1 MSKVNRHAENWK
13 LSTFKIIWKIKQ
25 QNLMSSLNYEHQA
38 LGNLKNL
45 IFFLFLF
52 PYFPDYWRWRSSLK
66 GWGRAGE
73 WGEGQGMY
81 RWDKGRFSLTIHVCF
96 HSSKLNVYDDSAPLY
111 HWRYYNK
118 SFFFFVRIKWIYMNY
133 RAYLM
138 CFGTSPFL
146 YWSWIIENRS
156 LILAKQ
162 SL

>member
-38 LGNLKNL
+38 LGNLKNP

-81 RWDKGRFSLTIHVCF
+81 RWDKGWFSLTIHVCF

-118 SFFFFVRIKWIYMNY
+118 SFFFLWGLNGYIWI
-133 RAYLM
+133 
-138 CFGTSPFL
+138 T
-146 YWSWIIENRS
+146 EH
-156 LILAKQ
+156 ILCVLGPLLF
-162 SL
+162 STGHG